1 MYRHLTYN
9 YTDWNIMF
17 LAIYNAGHEATF
29 VLVSEED
36 QVSVRIFG
44 AATTARRVKQ
54 DLETKDDIL
63 TLE

>member
-1 MYRHLTYN
+1 
-9 YTDWNIMF
+9 MF